1 MEGMVAAVAQRTR
14 SKTPLEAVVAQ
25 LRDGVHAM
33 SDWIRQADGQDLGEG
48 LIQIREA
55 GIDSLEAVFADGLRR
70 FDESGEYAAD
80 GALSVIAWLKGRCKL
95 SGGAAA
101 ERVGIARQI
110 EQLPMTGEAF
120 ARGDLGYQHVAMIA
134 RTAEHVGAGA
144 VRKVES
150 TLLQAAKTHDPGQ
163 FAGITK
169 DLEHRID
176 AEGALAEAN
185 RAYERRYLHV
195 GESQDGLIRLDGLLD
210 AEGGATLRTAL
221 NAHMLPGKDD
231 DRTPG
236 QRRADAL
243 VEICRRPAKLSSDGA
258 GPRPQLIITAS
269 VDTLA
274 GIPGAPAARLD
285 SGAMIPSAT
294 VQRLACDAAVTRIT
308 GLGEF
313 DQEVTHASRSIPA
326 ATRRALAARDQH
338 CVFASCDRLPV
349 WCDGHH
355 LVFWTRGGPTA
366 LPNLALICRP
376 HHRKVHEE
384 GWTLER
390 RKDGRWHATP
400 PSRRVIPSARSA

>member
-33 SDWIRQADGQDLGEG
+33 SDWVRQADGQDLGEG

-195 GESQDGLIRLDGLLD
+195 GEPQDGLIRLDGLLD

-294 VQRLACDAAVTRIT
+294 VQRLACDAAITRIT

>member
-1 MEGMVAAVAQRTR
+1 MVAAVAQRPR
-14 SKTPLEAVVAQ
+14 SKIPLEAVVAQ

-33 SDWIRQADGQDLGEG
+33 SDWVREANGQELGEG

-55 GIDSLEAVFADGLRR
+55 GIDSLEAAFADGLRR
-70 FDESGEYAAD
+70 FDGSGDYAAD
-80 GALSVIAWLKGRCKL
+80 GALSVIAWLKWRCKL

-101 ERVGIARQI
+101 ERVGIARQL
-110 EQLPMTGEAF
+110 EQLPKTEEAF

-134 RTAEHVGAGA
+134 RTADHVGASA
-144 VRKVES
+144 VRKAEAS
-150 TLLQAAKTHDPGQ
+150 LLQAAKTHDPGQ

-169 DLEHRID
+169 DFEHRID

-195 GESQDGLIRLDGLLD
+195 GEPQDGLVRVDGLLD
-210 AEGGATLRTAL
+210 TEGGATLRAAL
-221 NAHMLPGKDD
+221 NAHMMPSKED

-243 VEICRRPAKLSSDGA
+243 VEICRRPGKLSSDGA
-258 GPRPQLIITAS
+258 GPRPQLIITAN

-274 GIPGAPAARLD
+274 GIPGAPAARLN

-294 VQRLACDAAVTRIT
+294 VQRLACDAAITRIT
-308 GLGEF
+308 GIGEF
-313 DQEVTHASRSIPA
+313 DNEVSHASRSIPA

-338 CVFASCDRLPV
+338 CVFAGCDRLPV

-355 LVFWTRGGPTA
+355 LVFWTHGGPTA
-366 LPNLALICRP
+366 LPNLALVCRP

-384 GWTLER
+384 GWSLER
-390 RKDGRWHATP
+390 RKDGRWAAIP
-400 PSRRVIPSARSA
+400 PPRGAIPSSRSA

>member
-25 LRDGVHAM
+25 LGDGVHAM

-195 GESQDGLIRLDGLLD
+195 GEPQDGLIRLDGLLD

>member
-195 GESQDGLIRLDGLLD
+195 GEPQDGLIRLDGLLD

>member
-1 MEGMVAAVAQRTR
+1 MESMAAAGTQKAPQKA
-14 SKTPLEAVVAQ
+14 SLEAATAQ
-25 LRDGVHAM
+25 LRAAVQAL
-33 SDWIRQADGQDLGEG
+33 SCWIRQADGPDLGEG
-48 LIQIREA
+48 LIHIREA
-55 GIDSLEAVFADGLRR
+55 GIDPLEAVFADGLRR
-70 FDESGEYAAD
+70 FDDSGEYAAD
-80 GALSVIAWLKGRCKL
+80 GALSVIAWLKWRCKL

-101 ERVGIARQI
+101 ERVGIARQL
-110 EQLPMTGEAF
+110 EQLPRTEEAF
-120 ARGDLGYQHVAMIA
+120 ARGDVGYQHVAMI
-134 RTAEHVGAGA
+134 GI
-144 VRKVES
+144 
-150 TLLQAAKTHDPGQ
+150 AKD
-163 FAGITK
+163 F
-169 DLEHRID
+169 EHRID

-185 RAYERRYLHV
+185 RAYERRYLHI
-195 GESQDGLIRLDGLLD
+195 GEPQDGLIRLEGLLD

-243 VEICRRPAKLSSDGA
+243 VEICRQPAKRSSDGA

-285 SGAMIPSAT
+285 SGAMVPSAT
-294 VQRLACDAAVTRIT
+294 VQRLACDAAITRIT

-355 LVFWTRGGPTA
+355 LVFWTRGGSTA
-366 LPNLALICRP
+366 LPNLALMCRP

-390 RKDGRWHATP
+390 RKDGRWLATP
-400 PSRRVIPSARSA
+400 PPRPVIPSARSA

>member
-1 MEGMVAAVAQRTR
+1 MGDMVAALPKRPR
-14 SKTPLEAVVAQ
+14 SKAQLETVVAQ

-33 SDWIRQADGQDLGEG
+33 SDWIREANGQELGEG
-48 LIQIREA
+48 LIKIREA
-55 GIDSLEAVFADGLRR
+55 GIDPMEAAFAEGLRR
-70 FDESGEYAAD
+70 FDKSGEYTAD
-80 GALSVIAWLKGRCKL
+80 GALGIVAWLRANCRL

-101 ERVGIARQI
+101 ERVGIARQL
-110 EQLPMTGEAF
+110 EQLPKTEEAF

-144 VRKVES
+144 VRKAES
-150 TLLQAAKTHDPGQ
+150 ALLQAAKTHDPGQ

-169 DLEHRID
+169 DFEHRID

-185 RAYERRYLHV
+185 RAYERRYLHL
-195 GESQDGLIRLDGLLD
+195 GEPMDGLIRLDGLLD

-221 NAHMLPGKDD
+221 NAFMLPGKED

-243 VEICRRPAKLSSDGA
+243 IEVCRQRGRPSSDGA

-294 VQRLACDAAVTRIT
+294 VQRLARDAAITRIT

-313 DQEVTHASRSIPA
+313 DQEVTHARRSLPA
-326 ATRRALAARDQH
+326 ATRRALAAP
-338 CVFASCDRLPV
+338 A
-349 WCDGHH
+349 
-355 LVFWTRGGPTA
+355 
-366 LPNLALICRP
+366 
-376 HHRKVHEE
+376 
-384 GWTLER
+384 
-390 RKDGRWHATP
+390 
-400 PSRRVIPSARSA
+400 

>member
-195 GESQDGLIRLDGLLD
+195 GEPQDGLIRLDGLLD

-390 RKDGRWHATP
+390 RKNGRWHATP

>member
-1 MEGMVAAVAQRTR
+1 MVAAVAQRPR
-14 SKTPLEAVVAQ
+14 SKIPLEAVVAQ

-33 SDWIRQADGQDLGEG
+33 SDWVREANGQELGEG

-55 GIDSLEAVFADGLRR
+55 GIDSLEAAFADGLRR
-70 FDESGEYAAD
+70 FDGSGDYAAD
-80 GALSVIAWLKGRCKL
+80 GALSVIAWLKWRCKL

-101 ERVGIARQI
+101 ERVGIARQL
-110 EQLPMTGEAF
+110 EQLPKTEEAF

-134 RTAEHVGAGA
+134 RTADHVGASA
-144 VRKVES
+144 VRKAEAS
-150 TLLQAAKTHDPGQ
+150 LLQAAKTHDPGQ

-169 DLEHRID
+169 DFEHRID

-195 GESQDGLIRLDGLLD
+195 GEPQDGLVRVDGLLD
-210 AEGGATLRTAL
+210 TEGGATLRAAL
-221 NAHMLPGKDD
+221 NAHMMPSKED

-243 VEICRRPAKLSSDGA
+243 VEICRRPGKLSSDGA
-258 GPRPQLIITAS
+258 GPRPQLIITAN

-274 GIPGAPAARLD
+274 GIPGAPAARLN

-294 VQRLACDAAVTRIT
+294 VQRLACDAAITRIT
-308 GLGEF
+308 GIGEF
-313 DQEVTHASRSIPA
+313 DNEVSHASRSIPA

-338 CVFASCDRLPV
+338 CVFAGCDRLPV

-355 LVFWTRGGPTA
+355 LVFWTHGGPTA
-366 LPNLALICRP
+366 LPNLALVCRP

-384 GWTLER
+384 GWSLER
-390 RKDGRWHATP
+390 RKDGRWAANP
-400 PSRRVIPSARSA
+400 PPRGAIPSARSA

>member
-25 LRDGVHAM
+25 LGDGVHAM

-55 GIDSLEAVFADGLRR
+55 GIDSLEAVFADGLRW

-195 GESQDGLIRLDGLLD
+195 GEPQDGLIRLDGLLD

-294 VQRLACDAAVTRIT
+294 VQRLACDAAITRIT

>member
-1 MEGMVAAVAQRTR
+1 MGSSSSNKPQTPLDRLEADLDDLPSWVGDVDDGDLGSVAIRLRAVADRN
-14 SKTPLEAVVAQ
+14 EAVTAEV
-25 LRDGVHAM
+25 
-33 SDWIRQADGQDLGEG
+33 
-48 LIQIREA
+48 
-55 GIDSLEAVFADGLRR
+55 LRR
-70 FDESGEYAAD
+70 LDKSEAYKDD
-80 GALSVIAWLKGRCKL
+80 GALSLGSWLRWRCKL
-95 SGGAAA
+95 SAGAAA
-101 ERVGIARQI
+101 DRVTIAQQV
-110 EQLPMTGEAF
+110 EKLPKYEEAF
-120 ARGDLGYQHVAMIA
+120 ARGEIGYQHVAVIA
-134 RTAEHVGAGA
+134 KSAEHVGAAA
-144 VRKVES
+144 VRKEEAN
-150 TLLQAAKTHDPGQ
+150 LLKAAQTMDPGQ
-163 FAGITK
+163 FTGVAK
-169 DLEHRID
+169 SFEHRVD

-185 RAYERRYLHV
+185 RAYARRYLHI
-195 GESQDGLIRLDGLLD
+195 GEPQDGLIRLDGLLD

-243 VEICRRPAKLSSDGA
+243 VEICRQPAKRSSDGA

-285 SGAMIPSAT
+285 SGAMVPSAT
-294 VQRLACDAAVTRIT
+294 VQRLACDAAITRIT

-355 LVFWTRGGPTA
+355 LVFWTRGGSTA
-366 LPNLALICRP
+366 LPNLALMCRP

-390 RKDGRWHATP
+390 RKDGRWLATP
-400 PSRRVIPSARSA
+400 PPRPVIPSARSA

>member
-1 MEGMVAAVAQRTR
+1 MGDMVAAIAQRPR
-14 SKTPLEAVVAQ
+14 VKIPLKAVAQ

-33 SDWIRQADGQDLGEG
+33 SAWIREADGQDLGEG

-80 GALSVIAWLKGRCKL
+80 GALSVIAWLKWRCKL

-101 ERVGIARQI
+101 ERVEIARQL
-110 EQLPMTGEAF
+110 EQLPRTGEAF

-134 RTAEHVGAGA
+134 RTADHLGAGA
-144 VRKVES
+144 VRKAES
-150 TLLQAAKTHDPGQ
+150 ALLQAAKTHDPGQ

-169 DLEHRID
+169 DFENRID

-195 GESQDGLIRLDGLLD
+195 GEPQDGLVRVDGLLD
-210 AEGGATLRTAL
+210 TEGGAMLRTAL
-221 NAHMLPGKDD
+221 NAQMMPGKDD

-236 QRRADAL
+236 QRRADGL
-243 VEICRRPAKLSSDGA
+243 VEICPRPRNAATDGA

-285 SGAMIPSAT
+285 SGAMVPSAT
-294 VQRLACDAAVTRIT
+294 GHRRAPGFPITPLT
-308 GLGEF
+308 GL
-313 DQEVTHASRSIPA
+313 
-326 ATRRALAARDQH
+326 
-338 CVFASCDRLPV
+338 
-349 WCDGHH
+349 
-355 LVFWTRGGPTA
+355 
-366 LPNLALICRP
+366 
-376 HHRKVHEE
+376 
-384 GWTLER
+384 
-390 RKDGRWHATP
+390 
-400 PSRRVIPSARSA
+400 

>member
-1 MEGMVAAVAQRTR
+1 MGGMVAAVAQRPR
-14 SKTPLEAVVAQ
+14 AMVPLDGVIAQ
-25 LRDGVHAM
+25 IREGVHAM
-33 SDWIRQADGQDLGEG
+33 SDWIHQANGQDLGEG

-55 GIDSLEAVFADGLRR
+55 GNDPLEAVFADGLRR
-70 FDESGEYAAD
+70 FDDSGEYAAD
-80 GALSVIAWLKGRCKL
+80 GALSVIAWLKWRCKL

-101 ERVGIARQI
+101 ERVGIARQLD
-110 EQLPMTGEAF
+110 QLPRTEEAF
-120 ARGDLGYQHVAMIA
+120 ARGDVGYQHVAMIA
-134 RTAEHVGAGA
+134 RTAEHLGTGA
-144 VRKVES
+144 VRKAES
-150 TLLQAAKTHDPGQ
+150 ALLQAAKTHDPGQ

-169 DLEHRID
+169 DFEHRID

-185 RAYERRYLHV
+185 RAYERRYLHL
-195 GESQDGLIRLDGLLD
+195 GEPMDGLIRLDGLLD

-221 NAHMLPGKDD
+221 NAFMLPGKED

-243 VEICRRPAKLSSDGA
+243 IEVCRRPGKASTDGA

-274 GIPGAPAARLD
+274 GIPGAPAGRLD

-294 VQRLACDAAVTRIT
+294 VQRLACDAAITRIT

-338 CVFASCDRLPV
+338 CVSPAATGCRSGAMV
-349 WCDGHH
+349 ITWCS
-355 LVFWTRGGPTA
+355 GPGA
-366 LPNLALICRP
+366 VRP
-376 HHRKVHEE
+376 
-384 GWTLER
+384 
-390 RKDGRWHATP
+390 P
-400 PSRRVIPSARSA
+400 

>member
-1 MEGMVAAVAQRTR
+1 MVAALPQRPR
-14 SKTPLEAVVAQ
+14 SKARLETVVAQ

-33 SDWIRQADGQDLGEG
+33 SDWIREANGQDLGEG

-55 GIDSLEAVFADGLRR
+55 GIDPREAVFADGLRR
-70 FDESGEYAAD
+70 FDDSGEYAAD
-80 GALSVIAWLKGRCKL
+80 GALSVIAWLKWRCKL

-101 ERVGIARQI
+101 ERVGIARQL
-110 EQLPMTGEAF
+110 EQLPRTGEAF

-134 RTAEHVGAGA
+134 RTADHLGAGA
-144 VRKVES
+144 VRKAES
-150 TLLQAAKTHDPGQ
+150 SLLEAAMTHDPGQ

-169 DLEHRID
+169 DFEHRID
-176 AEGALAEAN
+176 AEGALAEAH
-185 RAYERRYLHV
+185 RAYERRYLHL
-195 GESQDGLIRLDGLLD
+195 GEPMDGLIRLDGLLD

-221 NAHMLPGKDD
+221 NAFMLPGKED

-243 VEICRRPAKLSSDGA
+243 IEVCRQRGRPSADGA

-285 SGAMIPSAT
+285 SGAMVPSAT
-294 VQRLACDAAVTRIT
+294 VQRLACDSAITRVTA
-308 GLGEF
+308 LGEL
-313 DQEVTHASRSIPA
+313 DQEVSRASRSIPA
-326 ATRRALAARDQH
+326 ATRRALAARDRH
-338 CVFASCDRLPV
+338 CVFAGCDRSPV

-355 LVFWTRGGPTA
+355 LVFWTHGGPTT
-366 LPNLALICRP
+366 LPNLALVCRP

-390 RKDGRWHATP
+390 RKDGRWGAIP
-400 PSRRVIPSARSA
+400 PPRRVIPSARSA